1 MTNVSSTLKGKEDE
15 PKLDT
20 VRGGFAALKDSQG
33 RFRTQSLFWESR
45 HPDMKPVFTMKKR
58 EHEGCISMYEKYME
72 IADPTEYQ
80 VAIRLLGSWDHWQKL
95 CRLPWFKEMADEWR
109 AELKIRMASDRYYEM
124 AETARD
130 HKGQPNGIQATKWL
144 SEQYGEKPQ
153 SKRGRP
159 SKAEKEAALK
169 QAASDMQDLE
179 DDALIIGLVK

>member
-58 EHEGCISMYEKYME
+58 EHEGCISMYEKYMD

-80 VAIRLLGSWDHWQKL
+80 VAIRLLGSHDHWNKL
-95 CRLPWFKEMADEWR
+95 CGLPWFEEMVTEWR
-109 AELKIRMASDRYYEM
+109 NELKVRMASERYWEM
-124 AETARD
+124 KNVAETCA
-130 HKGQPNGIQATKWL
+130 GTPQGIQATKWL
-144 SEQYGEKPQ
+144 AEQYGERPV

-159 SKAEKEAALK
+159 SKAEKQAAIK
-169 QAASDMQDLE
+169 QATEAQRDLE
-179 DDALIIGLVK
+179 MDAKIVGIK